1 MKCTRNLGRL
11 TVGAEASSVQ
21 RSLHS
26 VLPSQPA
33 GWTVRDKGDDDDDGG
48 GNFDGDGDID
58 DDYDGNED
66 IYCDCDWCPVFYI

>member
-33 GWTVRDKGDDDDDGG
+33 GWTVRDKGDESSLMMVMVMVMSEAIGLG
-48 GNFDGDGDID
+48 
-58 DDYDGNED
+58 
-66 IYCDCDWCPVFYI
+66 